1 MKSNRQ
7 VANDFKLLDTPLT
20 KRQVSKARMGKG
32 SLPLKARKFIKQGL
46 FKKAA
51 GVINEQST

>member
-20 KRQVSKARMGKG
+20 KRQVSKARRLKG
-32 SLPLKARKFIKQGL
+32 SLPLKARRFIKQGL

-51 GVINEQST
+51 GVINDKN